1 MTDEDAAAV
10 PDAAARPDLRRVRG
24 DRRRTT
30 ILSTAVEVFGEQGYR
45 GTSLREIARRVGI
58 SDAGLLHHFG
68 SKVGLLAA
76 TIAERDEIDRL
87 RREASEA
94 AGVPFVDTMRD
105 QVARN
110 AQSPGLVALHVVL
123 SAEATD
129 PQHPAHESVRERYR
143 QIRHQDDT
151 SFSRLQADG
160 ELRNDL
166 DPRRVGQL
174 VTAMMDGLQLQWL
187 LDPDAVDMVGL
198 FEDFLHLLEIPAPG
212 AKPTTEGI
220 AMSPENEHLSP
231 KHVPNPDEPTIPELE
246 EDENIAPRPEEE
258 IADILRAEPDV
269 EDHSRRTE

>member
-1 MTDEDAAAV
+1 MSDEATCTTDTPAAA
-10 PDAAARPDLRRVRG
+10 PDAAAEPNERPDLRRVRG

-68 SKVGLLAA
+68 SKMSLLAA
-76 TIAERDEIDRL
+76 TIAERDELDRA
-87 RREASEA
+87 RREQSEA
-94 AGVPFVDTMRD
+94 AGATFVDTMRD

-129 PQHPAHESVRERYR
+129 PQHPAHESFRERYR
-143 QIRHQDDT
+143 QIRHQDDE
-151 SFSRLQADG
+151 SFTRLQQAG
-160 ELRNDL
+160 HLRDDL

-187 LDPDAVDMVGL
+187 LDPDAVDMPGL
-198 FEDFLHLLEIPAPG
+198 FEDFLRLLEIPPHG
-212 AKPTTEGI
+212 ATQSE
-220 AMSPENEHLSP
+220 S
-231 KHVPNPDEPTIPELE
+231 D
-246 EDENIAPRPEEE
+246 
-258 IADILRAEPDV
+258 ADA
-269 EDHSRRTE
+269 SG

>member
-1 MTDEDAAAV
+1 MSHEDPPIGTDATDATDGAAPAVREDQ
-10 PDAAARPDLRRVRG
+10 RRARG

-30 ILSTAVEVFGEQGYR
+30 ILSTAIEVFGENGYR

-76 TIAERDEIDRL
+76 TIAERDELDRV
-87 RREASEA
+87 RRESSEA
-94 AGVPFVDTMRD
+94 AGVTFVDTMRD

-129 PQHPAHESVRERYR
+129 PQHPAHESFRERYR

-151 SFSRLQADG
+151 SFTRLQEDG
-160 ELRNDL
+160 QLRSDL

-198 FEDFLHLLEIPAPG
+198 FEDFLRLL
-212 AKPTTEGI
+212 
-220 AMSPENEHLSP
+220 
-231 KHVPNPDEPTIPELE
+231 DIPEHA
-246 EDENIAPRPEEE
+246 DATAAP
-258 IADILRAEPDV
+258 ATDA
-269 EDHSRRTE
+269 